1 MTHAETDFQNMI
13 NVFDAAL
20 GSDNPQVKQALNSLV
35 MMVAL
40 TNDPEGKN
48 TGPFRHMWL
57 SFEDS
62 RKEAQELKR
71 MVDNLVREVDM
82 LKTYPA
88 DARHSWKS
96 WGNDIRGTSVD
107 QIWITEASIVP
118 GAAWD
123 NVIKQKVTK

>member
-1 MTHAETDFQNMI
+1 MTHAETDFQNLI

-62 RKEAQELKR
+62 RREAQELKR
-71 MVDNLVREVDM
+71 MVDKLVRD
-82 LKTYPA
+82 
-88 DARHSWKS
+88 
-96 WGNDIRGTSVD
+96 
-107 QIWITEASIVP
+107 
-118 GAAWD
+118 GAAWE

>member
-71 MVDNLVREVDM
+71 MVDKLVREVDM

-88 DARHSWKS
+88 DGRHSWKP
-96 WGNDIRGTSVD
+96 WGNDIKGTSFNQVFID
-107 QIWITEASIVP
+107 EAS
-118 GAAWD
+118 
-123 NVIKQKVTK
+123 KR

>member
-1 MTHAETDFQNMI
+1 MNTEADFQNMI

-57 SFEDS
+57 SFEEN
-62 RKEAQELKR
+62 RREVEELR
-71 MVDNLVREVDM
+71 RTVHGLMREVDM
-82 LKTYPA
+82 LKTYPGR
-88 DARHSWKS
+88 DKDRWTR
-96 WGNDIRGTSVD
+96 WPDIRGTSAD
-107 QIWITEASIVP
+107 QVWINEASIVP

-123 NVIKQKVTK
+123 KNVIKQKVTK